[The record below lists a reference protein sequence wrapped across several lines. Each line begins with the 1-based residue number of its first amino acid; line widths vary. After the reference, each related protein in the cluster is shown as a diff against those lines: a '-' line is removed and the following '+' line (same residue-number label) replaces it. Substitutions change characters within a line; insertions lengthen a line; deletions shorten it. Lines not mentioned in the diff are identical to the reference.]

1 MKRHLLLAIIPA
13 LAACG
18 GGSKKTEAPAPEP
31 VAEPEPAPEPEPPP
45 PPPPKVWKAS
55 AALTTTKGYKVKPV
69 EVAFE
74 QTEGEATKIT
84 AASIEGLK
92 VGTYHL
98 VFHTGA
104 ECGPSATKAGPA
116 WPANAATSL
125 TIEVA
130 KGAPVAIDLSNADV
144 TLDGENS
151 VVGHTLVIHEDKKGK
166 LGKAVACGPI
176 ASADA
181 APEAAAPAE
190 GEGASE

>member
-1 MKRHLLLAIIPA
+1 MKSHLVLAVVFG

-45 PPPPKVWKAS
+45 PPPPKVWRATAS
-55 AALTTTKGYKVKPV
+55 LTATKGYKVKPV
-69 EVAFE
+69 EIALE
-74 QTEGEATKIT
+74 QTEGEATKII

-116 WPANAATSL
+116 WPATAALAL

-130 KGAPVAIDLSNADV
+130 KGAPAVVDLSNADLK
-144 TLDGENS
+144 LDGDDS

-181 APEAAAPAE
+181 PADAEPEAEPAATE
-190 GEGASE
+190 